1 MNVKLRLIYNKW
13 ELIIKTCTILFLI
26 VCFHY
31 IRLDIYQIYIIDG
44 DGVYYIYIYI
54 VCRESMHVIN

>member
-13 ELIIKTCTILFLI
+13 ELIIRTCTILFLI

-44 DGVYYIYIYI
+44 DGVYYIYI
-54 VCRESMHVIN
+54 